1 MSILSYEDYKKQME
15 LKILRKKQKTA
26 ERNKRYYEKLK
37 DLDDDYVCDICK
49 SKIINTAFYIR
60 QHKNTK
66 RHITFS
72 KIEEEKKNID
82 VLKDIATEECKDIKN
97 IKLDIKSRMRNNEM
111 QKTNIE
117 LLENENEKDNLENE
131 NEKDN
136 LENENEKEKD
146 NLENEND
153 NLENENVKDNLE
165 NENVKDNI
173 ELLENVKDN
182 KIINTSLILNNQ
194 LEKLNIKNSKI
205 DKTIISNN
213 QLETPIISNNQLE
226 KETTILNSKIDKH
239 DILNSDTE
247 KTTISN
253 NQLEKETTISNSDTD
268 KTIISNSKIEKE
280 TTISN
285 SKIDKTTI
293 SNNQLEKETTIS
305 NSDTDKTIISN
316 SKIEKPI
323 ISNSKIEKP
332 IISNNNINVK
342 IIKDEEETNIFYPSF
357 KHSLKH
363 IYNIYIKNKGE
374 DNKGE
379 LEEVL
384 YSFKIIMGL
393 IKDEDIKI
401 KVTNNPFK
409 EIIKH
414 FKDDRRLSKI
424 EYELTALFSW
434 CYE

>member
-165 NENVKDNI
+165 NENVKDNLENENVKDNI

-247 KTTISN
+247 
-253 NQLEKETTISNSDTD
+253 
-268 KTIISNSKIEKE
+268 
-280 TTISN
+280 
-285 SKIDKTTI
+285 KTTI